1 MSLSS
6 LLRRREF
13 PVSEISGDSRRWLRV
28 MVIVPL
34 ATVTV
39 AGERANAIA
48 IALVNRPTFLEIM
61 IPVCLQLNTP
71 DFLLII
77 KLL

>member
-1 MSLSS
+1 
-6 LLRRREF
+6 
-13 PVSEISGDSRRWLRV
+13 